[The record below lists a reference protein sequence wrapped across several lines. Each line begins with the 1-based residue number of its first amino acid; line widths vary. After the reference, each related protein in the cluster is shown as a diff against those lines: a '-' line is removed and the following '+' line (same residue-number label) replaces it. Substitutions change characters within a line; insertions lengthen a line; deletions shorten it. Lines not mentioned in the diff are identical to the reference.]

1 MICEVSDGFVD
12 SRWQALTR
20 LIIPHLNPTT
30 ISHCHLTPS
39 KLVNQSQ
46 RTIHSPSSCEL
57 PSWALSHVSFL
68 LELWV
73 IWASFLSFESCELPE
88 ESLKTDSR
96 LVSTFTFCQNGKN
109 TAPMPPW
116 YQGIQRQFEFLAVLW
131 ALKTCMYFRKSH
143 LSNGLRKLFWWRSYT
158 TGSLE
163 ALTWSRALTSSWS
176 HFVVVRF
183 YNPFYSPFPPVLI
196 FRILWAGLERR
207 KCYRRSVMADW

>member
-1 MICEVSDGFVD
+1 MASIDSINYPTSQPNNHLSLSLDTLKAGQSVSED
-12 SRWQALTR
+12 
-20 LIIPHLNPTT
+20 NPF
-30 ISHCHLTPS
+30 P
-39 KLVNQSQ
+39 V
-46 RTIHSPSSCEL
+46 
-57 PSWALSHVSFL
+57 VM
-68 LELWV
+68 
-73 IWASFLSFESCELPE
+73 WASFLSFESCELPE
-88 ESLKTDSR
+88 ESLKTDFR

-131 ALKTCMYFRKSH
+131 ALKTCTYFRKSH

-163 ALTWSRALTSSWS
+163 ALIRSRALTSSWS